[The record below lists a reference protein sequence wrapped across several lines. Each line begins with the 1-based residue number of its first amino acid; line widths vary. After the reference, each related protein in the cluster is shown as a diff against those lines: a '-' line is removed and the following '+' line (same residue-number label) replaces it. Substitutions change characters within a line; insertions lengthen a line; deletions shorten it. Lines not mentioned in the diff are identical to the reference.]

1 MNNELE
7 KLKKQHATNYKKAVL
22 EIIKNNTSV
31 LVNEDIMSLFKKPP
45 LDSMDVIKCKFLD
58 LAKKYKIVLDIEYL
72 SKIVDNYR
80 QDVIGF
86 FDEISNYRIE
96 YLTNVVN
103 SEYNEADDVIV
114 KINKKD
120 FIDINKHNKKIIKDS
135 VLESV
140 ENTIVNNVNSIFT
153 KNIDD
158 ISKNKFTLELEK
170 FLKKAYIKQIIEN
183 VDFKVLVKDT
193 ILINSIKEQ
202 GERYLFTMQNSRIF
216 NEQV

>member
-1 MNNELE
+1 MNDELE
-7 KLKKQHATNYKKAVL
+7 EIKKQHAANYKKAVL
-22 EIIKNNTSV
+22 ESIKNNTNV

-58 LAKKYKIVLDIEYL
+58 IAKKYKIVLDIEYL
-72 SKIVDNYR
+72 SRIIDDYR
-80 QDVIGF
+80 NDVIKF
-86 FDEISNYRIE
+86 FDKIINYRIE
-96 YLTNVVN
+96 YLTSVVN
-103 SEYNEADDVIV
+103 DEYSEDSNVII

-120 FIDINKHNKKIIKDS
+120 FVDINKYNKKIIKNS

-140 ENTIVNNVNSIFT
+140 ENMIVNNVDLIFT
-153 KNIDD
+153 KSVDEV
-158 ISKNKFTLELEK
+158 SKNKFTLELEK
-170 FLKKAYIKQIIEN
+170 FLKKGYLKQIIEN

>member
-7 KLKKQHATNYKKAVL
+7 ELKKQHATNYKKAVL

-80 QDVIGF
+80 RDVIGF

-103 SEYNEADDVIV
+103 NEYNEDDGVIV

-120 FIDINKHNKKIIKDS
+120 FIDINKHNKKIIF
-135 VLESV
+135 LY
-140 ENTIVNNVNSIFT
+140 
-153 KNIDD
+153 
-158 ISKNKFTLELEK
+158 ISAKLT
-170 FLKKAYIKQIIEN
+170 
-183 VDFKVLVKDT
+183 
-193 ILINSIKEQ
+193 
-202 GERYLFTMQNSRIF
+202 
-216 NEQV
+216 

>member
-1 MNNELE
+1 MNDELE
-7 KLKKQHATNYKKAVL
+7 ELKKQHATNYRKAVL
-22 EIIKNNTSV
+22 ESIKNNTNV

-58 LAKKYKIVLDIEYL
+58 IAKKYKIVLDIEYL
-72 SKIVDNYR
+72 SRIIDDYR
-80 QDVIGF
+80 NDVIKF
-86 FDEISNYRIE
+86 FDKIINYRIE
-96 YLTNVVN
+96 YLTSVVN
-103 SEYNEADDVIV
+103 DEYSEDSNVII

-120 FIDINKHNKKIIKDS
+120 FVDINKHNKKIIKNS

-140 ENTIVNNVNSIFT
+140 ENMIVNNVNLIFT
-153 KNIDD
+153 KSVDEV
-158 ISKNKFTLELEK
+158 SKNKFTLELEK
-170 FLKKAYIKQIIEN
+170 FLKKGYIKQIIEN

>member
-1 MNNELE
+1 MNDELE
-7 KLKKQHATNYKKAVL
+7 EIKKQHAANYKKAVL
-22 EIIKNNTSV
+22 ESIKNNTNV

-58 LAKKYKIVLDIEYL
+58 IAKKYKIVLDIEYL
-72 SKIVDNYR
+72 SRIIDDYR
-80 QDVIGF
+80 NDVIKF
-86 FDEISNYRIE
+86 FDKIINYRIE
-96 YLTNVVN
+96 YLTSVVN
-103 SEYNEADDVIV
+103 DEYSEDSNVII

-120 FIDINKHNKKIIKDS
+120 FVDINKYNKKIIKNS

-140 ENTIVNNVNSIFT
+140 ENMIVNNVNLIFT
-153 KNIDD
+153 KSVDEV
-158 ISKNKFTLELEK
+158 SKNKFTLELEK
-170 FLKKAYIKQIIEN
+170 FLKKGYLKQIIEN

>member
-7 KLKKQHATNYKKAVL
+7 ELKKQHATNYKKAVL
-22 EIIKNNTSV
+22 EIIKNNTNV

-58 LAKKYKIVLDIEYL
+58 LAKKYRIVLDIEYL
-72 SKIVDNYR
+72 SKIVDDYR
-80 QDVIGF
+80 KDVVGF
-86 FDEISNYRIE
+86 FCEIGNYRID

-103 SEYNEADDVIV
+103 NECNEDNDVIV

-120 FIDINKHNKKIIKDS
+120 FIDINKHNKKIIKDN

-170 FLKKAYIKQIIEN
+170 FLKKVYIKQIIEN

-216 NEQV
+216 NEQG

>member
-7 KLKKQHATNYKKAVL
+7 KLKKQHAANYKKAVL

-58 LAKKYKIVLDIEYL
+58 CAKKYKIVLDIEHL
-72 SKIVDNYR
+72 SKIIDNYR
-80 QDVIGF
+80 KDVIGF
-86 FDEISNYRIE
+86 FDEISNYRID
-96 YLTNVVN
+96 YLTNVVD
-103 SEYNEADDVIV
+103 NECNENADVII

-120 FIDINKHNKKIIKDS
+120 FIDINKHNKKIIKDC
-135 VLESV
+135 VLESI
-140 ENTIVNNVNSIFT
+140 ENMVVNNLKLIFT
-153 KNIDD
+153 KNFDEL
-158 ISKNKFTLELEK
+158 SKNKFILEMEK
-170 FLKKAYIKQIIEN
+170 FLKKGYIKQIIEN

>member
-1 MNNELE
+1 MNDELE
-7 KLKKQHATNYKKAVL
+7 EIKKQHAANYKKAVL
-22 EIIKNNTSV
+22 ESIKNNTNV

-58 LAKKYKIVLDIEYL
+58 IAKKYKIVLDIEYL
-72 SKIVDNYR
+72 SRIIDDYR
-80 QDVIGF
+80 NDVIKF
-86 FDEISNYRIE
+86 FDKIINYRIE
-96 YLTNVVN
+96 YLTSVVN
-103 SEYNEADDVIV
+103 DEYSEDSNVII

-120 FIDINKHNKKIIKDS
+120 FVDINKYNKKIIKNS

-140 ENTIVNNVNSIFT
+140 ENMIVNNVNLIFT
-153 KNIDD
+153 KSVDEV
-158 ISKNKFTLELEK
+158 SKNKFTLELEK
-170 FLKKAYIKQIIEN
+170 FLKKGYLKQIIEN

-216 NEQV
+216 NE